1 MNVHKTQRTKEVTSV
16 LLLVSYSHLSITVE
30 QVNLACSAK
39 WIDAQECFPKIS
51 VPVTQILAPTLLNKS
66 NFISPR
72 VIILFTN
79 LGEHGEDFCQSSIT
93 DPDLATIE
101 DIMLA
106 IRGQNCFGFDRL
118 SKNEFFFLTCMYNL
132 SSHL

>member
-1 MNVHKTQRTKEVTSV
+1 MQ
-16 LLLVSYSHLSITVE
+16 LLVSYSHLSITVE
-30 QVNLACSAK
+30 QVNFGMFSRV
-39 WIDAQECFPKIS
+39 DAQECFRKVSI
-51 VPVTQILAPTLLNKS
+51 PVTQILAPTLLNKS

-118 SKNEFFFLTCMYNL
+118 SKNEFFFFYMYV
-132 SSHL
+132 

>member
-1 MNVHKTQRTKEVTSV
+1 M

-30 QVNLACSAK
+30 QVNFGMFSRV
-39 WIDAQECFPKIS
+39 DAQECFPKVSI
-51 VPVTQILAPTLLNKS
+51 PVTQILAPTLLNKS

-72 VIILFTN
+72 VITLFTN

-118 SKNEFFFLTCMYNL
+118 SKNEFFFYMYV
-132 SSHL
+132 